1 MGAIRIDGSPL
12 SRLPR
17 PSSSL
22 GLPTSEPGPGTPAPV
37 ILYRTYRTSTV
48 LVPTAACFTVTY
60 VLVLP
65 RYSRPLSWG

>member
-1 MGAIRIDGSPL
+1 MALPYLAFPDHRPL
-12 SRLPR
+12 LDCPP
-17 PSSSL
+17 PSQDQAHH
-22 GLPTSEPGPGTPAPV
+22 GAPV